1 MYYAEAIRDGMRQA
15 MKADERVYLLG
26 EDVAQMGGIYGV
38 TKGLVDEFGKKR
50 VKNTPL
56 SEIGIIGEAM
66 GASIAGLRPIAELQ
80 FSDFITSAFSI
91 LVDVV
96 APYRFRMGTKT
107 PFILRAP
114 IGGGLHIGPYHS
126 KCPEA
131 WFFHVPGLK
140 IVMPSTPADAK
151 GLLQSSIDDDD
162 PVLYFEH
169 KKLYYELKEEVPEG
183 IYRVPL
189 GKAQVRHEGSDVT
202 IVTYSAMV
210 HLALKAAQELEK
222 EKISVEVL
230 DLRSLVPL
238 DEEAL
243 LNSVSK
249 THRVV
254 FLHEAP
260 IRGGVGAELESI
272 VCEKIFHELKAP
284 PKRVAAKMTPVPVAP
299 NLEDF
304 YLPSLQDVKN
314 AIHSLFQ

>member
-169 KKLYYELKEEVPEG
+169 KKLYYELKEDVPEG
-183 IYRVPL
+183 IHRVPL
-189 GKAQVRHEGSDVT
+189 GKALVRHEGNDVT